1 MGVHLSSFMFWTKKR
16 KPFPSD
22 TASGHSRTSVFES
35 AFWFKLC
42 LKCPCSVLPE
52 ALVAGPG
59 HHGLSLLSFPTYPPL
74 PGLPRIWT
82 ILSCPPFLLDCQW
95 FYFEC
100 LGWIHFLWPHRQCVC
115 CHQEEST
122 ACAAPGTP
130 QSRVG
135 LDLQCL
141 ELVLIFKTFCTLKI
155 HMLNSRFI
163 FRGCVIVRPVSSQFR
178 HIDSYNFF
186 SFSFWLKVQL
196 HQYHLRPLKH

>member
-1 MGVHLSSFMFWTKKR
+1 MPLLSSTR
-16 KPFPSD
+16 SP
-22 TASGHSRTSVFES
+22 GGRSRTSRSFSAVFP
-35 AFWFKLC
+35 C
-42 LKCPCSVLPE
+42 L
-52 ALVAGPG
+52 
-59 HHGLSLLSFPTYPPL
+59 PTYPPL

-82 ILSCPPFLLDCQW
+82 ILSCPPFLLDCLW

-100 LGWIHFLWPHRQCVC
+100 LGWIHFLWPHRQCIC

-186 SFSFWLKVQL
+186 SFLFLFGWKFNCISIIWDLWSTKLKARLDVTVVK
-196 HQYHLRPLKH
+196 Y